1 MTQPVWQVTR
11 LAVLLDR
18 FKINKHMHLFE
29 MFTPA
34 IEGYQDVESDNSKPK
49 WRESRKTKLTLRQI
63 RKLRK
68 MNDVRNYEKA
78 SYLKKIHA
86 QYSQPKPDQ
95 PQL

>member
-1 MTQPVWQVTR
+1 M
-11 LAVLLDR
+11 
-18 FKINKHMHLFE
+18 KLFE

-49 WRESRKTKLTLRQI
+49 WKESRKTKLTLRQI

-78 SYLKKIHA
+78 NYLKKIHA
-86 QYSQPKPDQ
+86 QYSQPKADQ
-95 PQL
+95 PQI

>member
-1 MTQPVWQVTR
+1 M
-11 LAVLLDR
+11 
-18 FKINKHMHLFE
+18 KLFE
-29 MFTPA
+29 MFNPPVP
-34 IEGYQDVESDNSKPK
+34 GYQDVSADNSSPK
-49 WRESRKTKLTLRQI
+49 WKESRKTKLKLKQI

-78 SYLKKIHA
+78 SYLKKINA

>member
-1 MTQPVWQVTR
+1 M
-11 LAVLLDR
+11 
-18 FKINKHMHLFE
+18 KLFE

-34 IEGYQDVESDNSKPK
+34 IEGYQNVESDNSKPK
-49 WRESRKTKLTLRQI
+49 WKESRKTKLTLRQI

-68 MNDVRNYEKA
+68 MNDVRNYEKS
-78 SYLKKIHA
+78 SYLKKINA